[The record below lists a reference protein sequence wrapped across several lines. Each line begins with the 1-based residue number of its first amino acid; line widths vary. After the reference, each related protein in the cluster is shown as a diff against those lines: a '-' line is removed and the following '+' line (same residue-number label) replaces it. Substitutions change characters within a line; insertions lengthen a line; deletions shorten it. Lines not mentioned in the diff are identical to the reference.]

1 MRRNIKR
8 FAACF
13 AAASAVTFGVLGFA
27 SCDISMQQESG
38 YKEGRYA
45 VTSGFSSI
53 DIDADGGVNFTLSY
67 GEAFEVDYSESEQ
80 EKFDFSVEDGTLVIS
95 QRRSVAS
102 LLNYKEKTLNI
113 VVPKENKI
121 SSVSADVN
129 GAFTC
134 DLTGDYRTLAFETA
148 GKFTADF
155 TGSAETLTV
164 ECIGNVDF
172 KDRAFS
178 ANTVSFD
185 CTGALNFEI
194 TCNVLLDVECA
205 GSCGGTYY
213 GDCKV
218 EKRIVGA
225 DMVVKGN

>member
-1 MRRNIKR
+1 MRRKIKR

-13 AAASAVTFGVLGFA
+13 AAASAVTFSVWSFA

-38 YKEGRYA
+38 YTEGRYA
-45 VTSGFSSI
+45 VTSEFSDI
-53 DIDADGGVNFTLSY
+53 EIDADGGVNFTLSY
-67 GEAFEVDYSESEQ
+67 GEEFEVDYLESEQ
-80 EKFDFSVEDGTLVIS
+80 EKFDFSIEGETLVIS

-155 TGSAETLTV
+155 TGSAETLSV
-164 ECIGNVDF
+164 ECIGSVDF

-178 ANTVSFD
+178 ANTVSFN

-225 DMVVKGN
+225 DTVVKGN

>member
-13 AAASAVTFGVLGFA
+13 AAASAVTFGVLGFG

-67 GEAFEVDYSESEQ
+67 GEEFEIDYSESEQ
-80 EKFDFSVEDGTLVIS
+80 EKFDFSVENGTLVVF

-113 VVPKENKI
+113 VVPRENKI
-121 SSVSADVN
+121 SSVSADIA

-134 DLTGDYRTLAFETA
+134 KLTGEYETLSFDAA
-148 GKFTADF
+148 GSFTADC
-155 TGSAETLTV
+155 TGSAETLTI
-164 ECIGNVDF
+164 ECLGSADF

-205 GSCGGTYY
+205 GACTGTYY

-218 EKRIVGA
+218 EKQIVGA
-225 DMVVKGN
+225 DKIAKGN